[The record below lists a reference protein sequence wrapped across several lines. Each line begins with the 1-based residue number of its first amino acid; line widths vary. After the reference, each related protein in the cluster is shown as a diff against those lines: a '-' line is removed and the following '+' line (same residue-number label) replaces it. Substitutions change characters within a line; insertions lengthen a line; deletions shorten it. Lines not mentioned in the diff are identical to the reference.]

1 MFRITTHTADRE
13 LVLRLEGSLTSPLV
27 REIEGCWRDTRA
39 TLNGR
44 QLRVDLTAL
53 CRVDDEGRALLAA
66 MHAAGAHFVTRGCVM
81 PEIVREIAEAVPTDS
96 AGLAPGAAVKR
107 S

>member
-13 LVLRLEGSLTSPLV
+13 LVLRLEGSLTGSLV

-39 TLNGR
+39 LLNGR

-53 CRVDDEGRALLAA
+53 CRVDDEGRTLLAA

-81 PEIVREIAEAVPTDS
+81 PEVVREIAESVPTDP
-96 AGLAPGAAVKR
+96 AGFAPSAAVKR

>member
-13 LVLRLEGSLTSPLV
+13 LVLRLEGSLTGPLV
-27 REIEGCWRDTRA
+27 REIDGCWRDTRA
-39 TLNGR
+39 ALNGR

-53 CRVDDEGRALLAA
+53 SRVDDAGRALLAA
-66 MHAAGAHFVTRGCVM
+66 MHAAGAYFVTRGCVM
-81 PEIVREIAEAVPTDS
+81 PEIVREIAESVHTDS
-96 AGLAPGAAVKR
+96 AGLAPGAVVKR